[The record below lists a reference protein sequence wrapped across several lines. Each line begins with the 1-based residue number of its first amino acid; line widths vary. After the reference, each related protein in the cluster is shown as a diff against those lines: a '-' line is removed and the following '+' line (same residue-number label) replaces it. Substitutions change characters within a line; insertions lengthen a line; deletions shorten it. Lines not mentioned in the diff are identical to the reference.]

1 MKINHKEINNN
12 KKLFKP
18 KFLTLHYNFLI
29 CQVSPLKK
37 KKIIIIII
45 FQVSNFKCFISP
57 MHTVYFDE
65 VDFSP
70 LYKERWHTCLSIWVA
85 CNFK

>member
-37 KKIIIIII
+37 KINNNNMPS
-45 FQVSNFKCFISP
+45 FQ
-57 MHTVYFDE
+57 
-65 VDFSP
+65 
-70 LYKERWHTCLSIWVA
+70 L
-85 CNFK
+85 

>member
-1 MKINHKEINNN
+1 MKINHIEISNN

-29 CQVSPLKK
+29 CQVSPLK
-37 KKIIIIII
+37 IIIIC
-45 FQVSNFKCFISP
+45 QVSNFKCFISH

-85 CNFK
+85 CSFK